1 MTPTTIRE
9 LIGAT
14 LNVLETNDPK
24 QPVVGML
31 RQYLEGCNLA
41 FDKFAALGV
50 RQREAAILM
59 AKGYSALETGRAMG
73 IGKRGA
79 EQTRARVLEILEASS
94 SAEVAVMA
102 YRAGLLGDG
111 EG

>member
-1 MTPTTIRE
+1 MNPTTIRE

-14 LNVLETNDPK
+14 INVLETNDPR
-24 QPVVGML
+24 QPVLGSL
-31 RQYLEGCNLA
+31 RKYLESCNLA
-41 FDKFAALGV
+41 FDRFAAIGD

-59 AKGYSALETGRAMG
+59 AKGYSALETAKAMG
-73 IGKRGA
+73 ITKSTA
-79 EQTRARVLEILEASS
+79 EQTRARVLELLDASS